1 MNNSAATRA
10 SPELPSIARTPLAW
24 GPFPLKAI
32 AITSAMNAMFATP
45 LEAGELEFL
54 TQRVMNIFVTDA
66 GLRFSVRLDKDK
78 LRAGNEV
85 AEADV
90 TIAGTEVAE
99 ADLTIEGTAYTF
111 LLLAT
116 RKEDAD
122 SLFFH
127 RQLKTSGDTELG
139 LHIKNFLDG
148 LEPETLPCYRTI
160 DPILRTSLAVAD
172 RVEKIRSESST

>member
-1 MNNSAATRA
+1 MPVKTGVITR
-10 SPELPSIARTPLAW
+10 
-24 GPFPLKAI
+24 
-32 AITSAMNAMFATP
+32 AMNAIFSAP

-54 TQRVMNIFVTDA
+54 TQRVVNIFVTDA

-90 TIAGTEVAE
+90 TI
-99 ADLTIEGTAYTF
+99 EGTAYTF

-122 SLFFH
+122 TLFFH
-127 RQLKTSGDTELG
+127 RQLKTSGNTELG
-139 LHIKNFLDG
+139 LHLKNFLDG
-148 LEPETLPCYRTI
+148 LEPETLPYYRTI

-172 RVEKIRSESST
+172 RVEKIHSRLSNLGPPFN

>member
-1 MNNSAATRA
+1 MNDSAATRA

-24 GPFPLKAI
+24 VPFPLKAM

-45 LEAGELEFL
+45 LEAGELGFL
-54 TQRVMNIFVTDA
+54 AQHVMNVFVTDA
-66 GLRFSVRLDKDK
+66 GLSFSVRLDQDK

-85 AEADV
+85 TEADV
-90 TIAGTEVAE
+90 TI
-99 ADLTIEGTAYTF
+99 EGTVYTF

-122 SLFFH
+122 TLFFH

-148 LEPETLPCYRTI
+148 LEPETLPYYRTI

-172 RVEKIRSESST
+172 RVDTIRSRLPNFRPPVD

>member
-1 MNNSAATRA
+1 MNV
-10 SPELPSIARTPLAW
+10 I
-24 GPFPLKAI
+24 
-32 AITSAMNAMFATP
+32 
-45 LEAGELEFL
+45 
-54 TQRVMNIFVTDA
+54 VTDA
-66 GLRFSVRLDKDK
+66 ELRFSVRLDQDK

-90 TIAGTEVAE
+90 TI
-99 ADLTIEGTAYTF
+99 EGTVYTF

-122 SLFFH
+122 TVFFH

-139 LHIKNFLDG
+139 LHIQNFLDG
-148 LEPETLPCYRTI
+148 LEPETLPYYRTI

-172 RVEKIRSESST
+172 RVDKIRSRLLSFRSPVN

>member
-24 GPFPLKAI
+24 VPFPLKAM
-32 AITSAMNAMFATP
+32 AITSAMNAMLATP
-45 LEAGELEFL
+45 LKAGELEFL
-54 TQRVMNIFVTDA
+54 AQHVMNVFVTDA
-66 GLRFSVRLDKDK
+66 GLRFSVRLDQDK
-78 LRAGNEV
+78 LRAGNES
-85 AEADV
+85 AKADV
-90 TIAGTEVAE
+90 TI
-99 ADLTIEGTAYTF
+99 EGTVYTF

-122 SLFFH
+122 TLFFH

-148 LEPETLPCYRTI
+148 LEPETLPYYRTI
-160 DPILRTSLAVAD
+160 DPILRTSLALAD
-172 RVEKIRSESST
+172 RVDRIRSQLPNFRPPVN

>member
-1 MNNSAATRA
+1 
-10 SPELPSIARTPLAW
+10 
-24 GPFPLKAI
+24 
-32 AITSAMNAMFATP
+32 MFATP
-45 LEAGELEFL
+45 LKAGELGFL
-54 TQRVMNIFVTDA
+54 AQRVMNVFVTDA
-66 GLRFSVRLDKDK
+66 GLRFSVRLDRDK
-78 LRAGNEV
+78 LRAGNKV

-90 TIAGTEVAE
+90 TM
-99 ADLTIEGTAYTF
+99 EGTVYTF

-122 SLFFH
+122 TLFFH

-148 LEPETLPCYRTI
+148 LEPETLPYYRTI

-172 RVEKIRSESST
+172 RLDRIRSRLSNFRPPVN

>member
-1 MNNSAATRA
+1 MNNSAATRI

-24 GPFPLKAI
+24 VPFPLKAM

-45 LEAGELEFL
+45 LETGELGFL
-54 TQRVMNIFVTDA
+54 AQHVMNVFVTDA
-66 GLRFSVRLDKDK
+66 GLRFSVRLDQDK

-85 AEADV
+85 TEADV
-90 TIAGTEVAE
+90 TI
-99 ADLTIEGTAYTF
+99 EGTVYTF

-122 SLFFH
+122 TLFFH

-148 LEPETLPCYRTI
+148 LEPETLPYYRTI
-160 DPILRTSLAVAD
+160 DPILRTSLALADTAD
-172 RVEKIRSESST
+172 RIRNRLPNFRLPVN